1 MTKECIYINRDELSR
16 IFVELPSFI
25 ARWKSLGLTDDDLLR
40 LEIDL
45 LSDPKIGA
53 VMQGTGGVRKV
64 RFAFENRGKSGSIR
78 VIYIDF
84 EVYEKI
90 FLLTA
95 YAKADQSSLTK
106 KERNALKGLVELLE
120 LDLEKGEWKNV

>member
-1 MTKECIYINRDELSR
+1 MNRDELSR
-16 IFVELPSFI
+16 IFVELHSFI

-95 YAKADQSSLTK
+95 YAKADQSSLVK

>member
-1 MTKECIYINRDELSR
+1 MNRDELSR

>member
-1 MTKECIYINRDELSR
+1 MNPAELSR
-16 IFVELPSFI
+16 IFVELPSFM
-25 ARWKSLGLTDDDLLR
+25 AKWKALGLTDDDLLR
-40 LEIDL
+40 LELEL
-45 LSDPKIGA
+45 LADPKLGPVIK
-53 VMQGTGGVRKV
+53 GTGGVRKV

-95 YAKADQSSLTK
+95 YAKADQDNLTK
-106 KERNALKGLVELLE
+106 GERNDLKGLVELLE
-120 LDLEKGEWKNV
+120 LDLEKGGWKHV

>member
-1 MTKECIYINRDELSR
+1 MSAEELSR

-25 ARWKSLGLTDDDLLR
+25 ARWKALGLSDEDLLR
-40 LEIDL
+40 LEIEL
-45 LSDPKIGA
+45 LSNPKIGA
-53 VMQGTGGVRKV
+53 VMKGTGGVRKV
-64 RFAFENRGKSGSIR
+64 RFAFEDRGKSGSVR

-95 YAKADQSSLTK
+95 YAKSTQDNLTK
-106 KERNALKGLVELLE
+106 GERNDLRGLVELLE
-120 LDLEKGEWKNV
+120 LDLEKGRWKNV

>member
-1 MTKECIYINRDELSR
+1 MNPSELSR
-16 IFVELPSFI
+16 IFVELPSFMV
-25 ARWKSLGLTDDDLLR
+25 RWKALGLTDDDLLR
-40 LEIDL
+40 LELDL
-45 LSDPKIGA
+45 LADPKLGPVIK
-53 VMQGTGGVRKV
+53 GTGGVRKV

-95 YAKADQSSLTK
+95 YAKADQDNLTK
-106 KERNALKGLVELLE
+106 SERNDLKGLVELLE
-120 LDLEKGEWKNV
+120 LDLEKGGWKHV

>member
-1 MTKECIYINRDELSR
+1 MNRDELSR

-95 YAKADQSSLTK
+95 YAKADQSSLIK